1 VVLWQE
7 MYGVIPHIQGKGKAA
22 AQVSDI
28 LSRMQREQPRPPPA
42 SVCQAFWGGQSPLVI
57 SPIYLSLLSMSISN
71 CKNMKPLD
79 AGTGERGSLMQ
90 FDVISSTSNHLHTDI
105 SVCMIV
111 KGNLNS

>member
-42 SVCQAFWGGQSPLVI
+42 SVCQAFWGDQSPLVI
-57 SPIYLSLLSMSISN
+57 SPIYFSLLSMSVSK

-79 AGTGERGSLMQ
+79 AGTEERGRNLMSLAVPPTICTLT
-90 FDVISSTSNHLHTDI
+90 FLFV
-105 SVCMIV
+105 
-111 KGNLNS
+111 